1 MEKKEMLELVREYL
15 YRDSLDE
22 VERKILLK
30 LYLNYIKLNNIK
42 VKNIDNLDKLEDKI
56 YYVDDKYISDIDKI
70 NIVYDSLAE
79 LIKKIGGY
87 PIMNLEEIK
96 NVSTVKEI
104 SSKDY
109 TTQDVNS
116 ILLKDLTLINSM
128 NNQVGEYALKNYD
141 LSSIN
146 LVLDFNKYL
155 SKRIWFLKM
164 DK

>member
-1 MEKKEMLELVREYL
+1 MEVF
-15 YRDSLDE
+15 S
-22 VERKILLK
+22 
-30 LYLNYIKLNNIK
+30 IKFN
-42 VKNIDNLDKLEDKI
+42 
-56 YYVDDKYISDIDKI
+56 YVDMLNQFLTNIFILKTNLANLHFNVKGEGANSLHQDLGNDIDKI